1 MKFVSRK
8 LLSAV
13 LVAAS
18 LGIALSAC
26 VPLMMGGAVMGSLIA
41 TDRRT
46 SGAQLEDE
54 GIELRAASRIRDN
67 LGERG
72 HVNVNSYN
80 RRVLLTGEVPSLQD
94 KQLVEQIVTR
104 VENVQSVV
112 NELAVL
118 GNATLTQRSSD
129 ILVSGRVKAGLV
141 DAKDLFA
148 NAFKV
153 TAERGTIYLMGRVTQ
168 READRATEITRSTS
182 GVQKVVRVFEI
193 ISEDELRNLLEDMR
207 DTMRAM
213 DGVGLAAPQI
223 GVNLRVVIFEV
234 SSNPRYPDA
243 ETVSQTVLINPVLTP
258 LSDAMEEGWEG
269 CLSIPGMRGLVPRY
283 THLRYQGC
291 DEYGAAIDRTVAGF
305 HARVVQHE
313 CDHLDG
319 ILYPM
324 RIRDMRDFGFSDVL
338 FPGQNLQDD

>member
-148 NAFKV
+148 NA
-153 TAERGTIYLMGRVTQ
+153 
-168 READRATEITRSTS
+168 
-182 GVQKVVRVFEI
+182 
-193 ISEDELRNLLEDMR
+193 
-207 DTMRAM
+207 
-213 DGVGLAAPQI
+213 
-223 GVNLRVVIFEV
+223 
-234 SSNPRYPDA
+234 
-243 ETVSQTVLINPVLTP
+243 
-258 LSDAMEEGWEG
+258 
-269 CLSIPGMRGLVPRY
+269 
-283 THLRYQGC
+283 
-291 DEYGAAIDRTVAGF
+291 
-305 HARVVQHE
+305 
-313 CDHLDG
+313 
-319 ILYPM
+319 
-324 RIRDMRDFGFSDVL
+324 
-338 FPGQNLQDD
+338 